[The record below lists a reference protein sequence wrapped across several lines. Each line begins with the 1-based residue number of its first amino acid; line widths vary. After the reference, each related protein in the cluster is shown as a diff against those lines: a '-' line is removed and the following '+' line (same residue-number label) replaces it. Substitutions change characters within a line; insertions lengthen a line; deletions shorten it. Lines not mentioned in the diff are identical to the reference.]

1 MVVWVGETFTEPE
14 VAPPVEKFTPEQVV
28 ALVEDQERVELCPLV
43 IETGFAV
50 KDAVGSG

>member
-1 MVVWVGETFTEPE
+1 MGETDTEPD

-28 ALVEDQERVELCPLV
+28 VLTEDQLRVELCPLV